1 MKRSDNDY
9 RLQMIFILVG
19 KSDGVFVLLSFFD
32 TAGNAG
38 QVVCPFVEI
47 PIIQIVFVLKD
58 VLVYAL
64 ARED

>member
-1 MKRSDNDY
+1 MT
-9 RLQMIFILVG
+9 FVLVG

-38 QVVCPFVEI
+38 HVVCPFVEI
-47 PIIQIVFVLKD
+47 PIVHIVFVLKD

-64 ARED
+64 ARGD